1 VTKVVNHSEG
11 GSVLI
16 LVLWVLVLLGFLT
29 GELIDHNREKA
40 FLAAN
45 AWESLKQDQA
55 VESVL
60 HLFSSAGWPIPG
72 AEEKMGKWAL
82 LPIDDLE
89 VRVKTG
95 TDEGKVDLNQ
105 ASEAQIREKLLQW
118 LGEERLDEA
127 EMLADAILDW
137 KDPDDLTR
145 TNGAEADEYES
156 IEVDYRPA
164 NGPFKLLTELLLVR
178 GVTRELFWG
187 NPIEAAL
194 LAEEVEA
201 KKLRAGEKV
210 KKGGEEEEGEE
221 EIIPSLV
228 EGLTIYPRGVTRVSI
243 LIKGRG
249 EGYLWVLAFLDT
261 QGGQGALRHLYR
273 TTVAPQP
280 EPEDA

>member
-1 VTKVVNHSEG
+1 MRKVVNKSEG

-45 AWESLKQDQA
+45 AWESFKQEQA

-60 HLFSSAGWPIPG
+60 HLFASAGWPIPG
-72 AEEKMGKWAL
+72 AEEKMGKWVL

-95 TDEGKVDLNQ
+95 GEEGKMDLNQ
-105 ASEAQIREKLLQW
+105 ATDAQIGDKVAQW

-127 EMLADAILDW
+127 ERLADAILDW
-137 KDPDDLTR
+137 RDSDDLTR
-145 TNGAEADEYES
+145 TDGAEADEYES
-156 IEVDYRPA
+156 SGVDYRPS

-187 NPIEAAL
+187 NPIEAAR

-201 KKLRAGEKV
+201 KKLRAVEKV
-210 KKGGEEEEGEE
+210 EEEEEGEE
-221 EIIPSLV
+221 EGIPSMV
-228 EGLTIYPRGVTRVSI
+228 EGLTIYPRGVNRVSI

-249 EGYLWVLAFLDT
+249 EGYLWVLAFLET
-261 QGGQGALRHLYR
+261 QGGRSALRHLYR
-273 TTVAPQP
+273 TTVAPQQE
-280 EPEDA
+280 EPEEA